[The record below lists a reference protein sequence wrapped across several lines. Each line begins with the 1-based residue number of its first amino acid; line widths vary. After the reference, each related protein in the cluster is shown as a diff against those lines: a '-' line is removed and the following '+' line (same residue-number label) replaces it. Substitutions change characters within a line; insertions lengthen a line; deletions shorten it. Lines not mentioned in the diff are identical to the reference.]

1 MLIFATDGA
10 IFAFVC
16 VCVCV
21 CVCVV
26 YVHIHG
32 EGFICLDQ
40 LEC

>member
-1 MLIFATDGA
+1 MHIFATDGA
-10 IFAFVC
+10 IFEF